1 MISEAIHT
9 KNYLNQPLTVVKQVM
24 TGTFADGLGN
34 VRKDPDRIHFAP
46 LPAQS
51 MAVWIL
57 TQMKRWGY
65 VKNDLN
71 YGAVAEQ
78 VYLSTDAK
86 KIMAEMG
93 EKPQFQHDSYS
104 IMNKTFDPKEP
115 DAYVDSFAIKRS

>member
-1 MISEAIHT
+1 MVSEAIHT

-34 VRKDPDRIHFAP
+34 VRKEPDRIHFAP

-57 TQMKRWGY
+57 SQMKRWGY
-65 VKNDLN
+65 VKGDVD
-71 YGAVAEQ
+71 YKSIADE

-86 KIMAEMG
+86 RIMSEMG
-93 EKPQFQHDSYS
+93 EQPQFKHDSYT
-104 IMNKTFDPKEP
+104 IMNKDFNPKEP